1 MAQFNIHEAKTN
13 LSRLVGMAQR
23 GEEVILSKH
32 GKPIAQIVPIERRGL
47 VLGSAVDDPNINRA
61 ALERDD
67 WWQPMTEEETEAFI
81 EGRE

>member
-32 GKPIAQIVPIERRGL
+32 GKPIAQIVPIERSGL

-67 WWQPMTEEETEAFI
+67 WWQPMTEEETAAFI